1 MDFYKSFPSSFALYL
16 EGGFHQ
22 TRIPEIYLE
31 QFSGTDFER
40 ETNYAIG
47 HTSLMIQKSNI
58 LSCLFQ
64 RIYFLDRKEE

>member
-1 MDFYKSFPSSFALYL
+1 MDFYTSFPSSFALYL

-40 ETNYAIG
+40 ETNMQ
-47 HTSLMIQKSNI
+47 LVV
-58 LSCLFQ
+58 LL
-64 RIYFLDRKEE
+64 